1 MLVDESKSPMSRN
14 QIMEKLQ
21 KQGISTRPGTHA
33 VHMLN
38 YYSNK
43 FSILPED
50 FPGAQI
56 ANNYSISIPL
66 HNKMEKEDFDYIIY
80 HLKNLV

>member
-1 MLVDESKSPMSRN
+1 MIVDESKSPMSRN

-21 KQGISTRPGTHA
+21 IQGISTRPGTHA

-38 YYSNK
+38 YYSTKYFLN
-43 FSILPED
+43 PED

-80 HLKNLV
+80 HLKNLI